1 LLRVWFPAGCVFLEW
16 PLFNF
21 QQIGMMAAYAI
32 FLGSSR
38 MMPQFGLHL
47 RKLRLQAG
55 LGLRRFAGLLD
66 ERPSTVS
73 GVEQG
78 RRLPWK
84 NMQKLQ
90 KAADVLGIAANSPQ
104 FERLINLAKDARELP
119 LDAQQQYRHI
129 APLVVTTSITTK
141 LSQESLQELLQH
153 CTAGHPPPRA

>member
-1 LLRVWFPAGCVFLEW
+1 
-16 PLFNF
+16 
-21 QQIGMMAAYAI
+21 MAAYAI

-47 RKLRLQAG
+47 RTLRLQAG

-66 ERPSTVS
+66 ERPSTIS

-90 KAADVLGIAANSPQ
+90 KAADLLGIAANSPQ
-104 FERLINLAKDARELP
+104 FERLIDLAKVARELP
-119 LDAQQQYRHI
+119 RDSQRQCQHI
-129 APLVVTTSITTK
+129 APLVVTTSVKTK
-141 LSQESLQELLQH
+141 LTQESLQELLQH
-153 CTAGHPPPRA
+153 CTAGHPPARA